1 MPALVMVHAPVHAQ
15 AFTFEFHRAA
25 VLAVAW
31 AHAVGAALQAVMA
44 DKKAD
49 PVGLRAGIAY
59 EQVRADLK
67 GVAIGEPQLLR
78 AGAAWF

>member
-1 MPALVMVHAPVHAQ
+1 
-15 AFTFEFHRAA
+15 
-25 VLAVAW
+25 
-31 AHAVGAALQAVMA
+31 MA

-78 AGAAWF
+78 AGAAWFERHGKVLVQVVDDRSLLQ